1 MHSLQTKIL
10 LLISIIFIAT
20 TASIIFLTQTDVK
33 NAILNSEHKNIENIK
48 QIILLSVEGKY
59 KNLLLDKVAFIKRRK
74 KQLQGE
80 SALLMKSMDLL
91 YQVSP
96 NAHEAL
102 AKKNVLDWLSTLEIS
117 SEIFLAD
124 ASHDI
129 FFHSAGILDGK
140 NLTSVKDI
148 KSKPVSQSI
157 NTPDSLFHKFAVFS
171 CQNEKN
177 KKIAYLIRIP
187 HWEWTLG
194 ITNDISEIEAETRE
208 KINDIIEVLEE
219 NFKQIRIA
227 QTGTIFLF
235 NHAGDLLIPPADT
248 YLSTVTTNITQSF
261 MAHADQ
267 DAPTTFFMG
276 KKNINAYTSHIK
288 ALDWYITALV
298 PVEEIRQPAGQLA
311 ARLST
316 VIAIIFLVG
325 FFVLSLAVKRFSN
338 PLKLLTQKIKHIPHE
353 NLTAPEFTLNL
364 KKDFYTGRKDEV
376 GALASSF
383 LYMFQ
388 ELQTSI
394 TQLIDTTTAKER
406 IESELNVARDIQLGI
421 LPKVFPPYPE
431 KKEFDLH
438 AYLEPAREVGGDLFD
453 FFMMDDEHLCISIG
467 DVSDKGVPAALFM
480 VITKT
485 LIKTYAETTDSTS
498 IIITKINEL
507 LSKDNPN
514 CMFVTLLVGILNIK
528 TGLLRYSNA
537 GHNPPIIKSGNNTFF
552 QKGLSGP
559 MAGAMEGMAFKELA
573 VTLKPGDTLFFYT
586 DGVTEAMNSNKA
598 LYSDAKLLELIDNT
612 NDLDAKAIIERVNH
626 DLKNFS
632 KEAPQSDDITMLSL
646 IFKGTK
652 PGDPPQ
658 LQN

>member
-1 MHSLQTKIL
+1 MIHSLQTKIL
-10 LLISIIFIAT
+10 LLISVIFIAT

-33 NAILNSEHKNIENIK
+33 NAILNTEHKNLENIK
-48 QIILLSVEGKY
+48 KIILLNVEGKY
-59 KNLLLDKVAFIKRRK
+59 KNLLLDKLAFIKRRK
-74 KQLQGE
+74 TQLQSE
-80 SALLMKSMDLL
+80 SALLMKSLDLL
-91 YQVSP
+91 YQLNP
-96 NAHEAL
+96 DTDETL

-129 FFHSAGILDGK
+129 FFHSNGILDGK
-140 NLTSVKDI
+140 NITRIKDI

-157 NTPDSLFHKFAVFS
+157 NTKNSFLNKFAVFS
-171 CQNEKN
+171 CENQKT
-177 KKIAYLIRIP
+177 KKIAYLTHLP
-187 HWEWTLG
+187 HWKWTLG
-194 ITNDISEIEAETRE
+194 ITNDISEIEAENRE
-208 KINDIIEVLEE
+208 KINDIIKVLRE
-219 NFKQIRIA
+219 NFKQIKIA
-227 QTGTIFLF
+227 ETGTIFLF
-235 NHAGDLLIPPADT
+235 NHSGDLLVPPSGT
-248 YLSTVTTNITQSF
+248 YLSALTTDVIQTL
-261 MAHADQ
+261 MGHTDQ
-267 DAPTTFFMG
+267 DTPATFSMG
-276 KKNINAYTSHIK
+276 EKNINAYTSRIK

-298 PVEEIRQPAGQLA
+298 PVEEIRQPANQLA

-316 VIAIIFLVG
+316 VIAVIFLLG

-338 PLKLLTQKIKHIPHE
+338 PLKLLTQKIKHIPHGD
-353 NLTAPEFTLNL
+353 LTAPEFTLNL
-364 KKDFYTGRKDEV
+364 KKEFYTGRKDEV

-394 TQLIDTTTAKER
+394 TQLISTTTAKER

-421 LPKVFPPYPE
+421 LPKIFPPYPE

-453 FFMMDDEHLCISIG
+453 FFMMDEDHLCISIG

-498 IIITKINEL
+498 TIITKINDL

-528 TGLLRYSNA
+528 TGVLRYSNA
-537 GHNPPIIKSGNNTFF
+537 GHNPPIIKSGNHTFF

-559 MAGAMEGMAFKELA
+559 MAGAMEGMAFKELS
-573 VTLKPGDTLFFYT
+573 VTLKPGDILFFYT
-586 DGVTEAMNSNKA
+586 DGVTEAMNA
-598 LYSDAKLLELIDNT
+598 DQELYSDKKLLELIDTSNH
-612 NDLDAKAIIERVNH
+612 LDAKAIIERVNH
-626 DLKNFS
+626 DLTNFS

-652 PGDPPQ
+652 PGD
-658 LQN
+658 QNPL